1 MRPFSKGRYSVRVAK
16 NRYDIE
22 AAQKLRSRAFT
33 SVGQLTD
40 AKRLDRDRYDL
51 VCSHILIE
59 DRVSGGLVCCFRI
72 LPICETT
79 PIKDSYSAQFYQLSA
94 LEKFQGRMVEMGRFC
109 VSPDIKDP
117 DILRLA
123 WAVMSRYVD

>member
-33 SVGQLTD
+33 SVGQPTD

-94 LEKFQGRMVEMGRFC
+94 LEKIPRSDGRDGAFLCLPGHQG
-109 VSPDIKDP
+109 P
-117 DILRLA
+117 
-123 WAVMSRYVD
+123 